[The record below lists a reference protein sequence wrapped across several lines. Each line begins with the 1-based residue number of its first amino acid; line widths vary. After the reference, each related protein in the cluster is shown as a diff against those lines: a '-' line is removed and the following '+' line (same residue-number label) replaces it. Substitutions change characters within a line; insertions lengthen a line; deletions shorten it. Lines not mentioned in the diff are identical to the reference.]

1 MMELRRLGIMGKIK
15 GAVGGAACKA
25 LGGKALS
32 MCNSAVDGAVAKGA
46 GFIAGK
52 VKQLKGKLG
61 DAKNCL
67 KAFGHS
73 LCGKAKTKACGRRM
87 IAIPAPVKNAMAEVW
102 AAVKPDVTALGACLV
117 KAAGAA
123 AKAAVMGALPKS
135 AANFLGMME
144 LRRLGIMGKIKGAV
158 GGAAC
163 KALGGKALS
172 MCNSAVDGAVAKGA
186 GFLAGKVKQLKGK
199 LGDAKNC
206 LKAFGHSLCGK
217 AKTKACGRRMIA
229 IPAPVKNAMAGVW
242 AAVKPELTVLG

>member
-1 MMELRRLGIMGKIK
+1 
-15 GAVGGAACKA
+15 
-25 LGGKALS
+25 
-32 MCNSAVDGAVAKGA
+32 
-46 GFIAGK
+46 
-52 VKQLKGKLG
+52 
-61 DAKNCL
+61 
-67 KAFGHS
+67 
-73 LCGKAKTKACGRRM
+73 
-87 IAIPAPVKNAMAEVW
+87 
-102 AAVKPDVTALGACLV
+102 
-117 KAAGAA
+117 
-123 AKAAVMGALPKS
+123 
-135 AANFLGMME
+135 MME

-242 AAVKPELTVLG
+242 AAVKPDVTALGSCLVKAAGAAAKAAVMGALPKSAANFLSMMGLRRLGILGALKGAAKKVGGMAKGAACKALGGKALSMCNSAVDGAVAKGAGFLAGKVAVLKGKLGAAKDCLKTFGHSLCGKAKTN